1 MVRTFIV
8 PINSLKDEYK
18 DKSKY
23 SPRVVKEE
31 SVDDLLSV
39 KIKVKLEPAEPVQN
53 FEEEGIVLFE
63 FQGDFDNYGHEN
75 PINGLEIDW
84 KLEGQVVK
92 LENPIMVMKKRHNNK
107 LIETSSLSSII
118 DKLEINSQPGNSIA
132 DDNNSQIAYY
142 DMIKIFKKIYLL

>member
-8 PINSLKDEYK
+8 PIISLKDEYK

-23 SPRVVKEE
+23 SPRVIKEE

-53 FEEEGIVLFE
+53 FEEEGMVLFE

-75 PINGLEIDW
+75 PINGLEIGPMTFN
-84 KLEGQVVK
+84 EEVC
-92 LENPIMVMKKRHNNK
+92 
-107 LIETSSLSSII
+107 
-118 DKLEINSQPGNSIA
+118 
-132 DDNNSQIAYY
+132 
-142 DMIKIFKKIYLL
+142 